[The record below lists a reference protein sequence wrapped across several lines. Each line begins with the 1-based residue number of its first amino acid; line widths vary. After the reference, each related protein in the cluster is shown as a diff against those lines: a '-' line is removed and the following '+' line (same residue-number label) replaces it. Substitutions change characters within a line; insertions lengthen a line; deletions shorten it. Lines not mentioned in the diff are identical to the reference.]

1 VSDRDRVPRVLQ
13 NPKLSMELTF
23 PASLV
28 VDIRPDDGYV
38 NATKLCQTTGKSW
51 KHYYQPVKTKTFL
64 KALSECTRLSLNV
77 LVVNGKNRFQHTWIH
92 PDVAI
97 HLAQWLSPHVA
108 VAVVEMVRRFAAE
121 HPDKVIHQITDALE
135 KTVDASCCQV
145 KGFVYIL
152 QTELV
157 PSRVKIGFS
166 TQTLPA
172 LRDRYRTSFPDKT
185 TILAFPVS
193 NAAEAEADV
202 HSFFD
207 DCRQAGEWF
216 DGEKIEEYVEYLTN
230 VHDGEIFQLSDDDC
244 H

>member
-1 VSDRDRVPRVLQ
+1 
-13 NPKLSMELTF
+13 MELTF
-23 PASLV
+23 PSPHASIV

-38 NATKLCQTTGKSW
+38 NATKLCQAVGREW
-51 KHYYQPVKTKTFL
+51 KIYHKTAGTKAFL
-64 KALSECTRLSLNV
+64 KALSDHTRLHANV
-77 LVVNGKNRFQHTWIH
+77 LAVSGTNRFQHTWIH
-92 PDVAI
+92 PNVAI

-135 KTVDASCCQV
+135 KTVDDSCFQV

-152 QTELV
+152 QTELI

-230 VHDGEIFQLSDDDC
+230 VHGGEIFQLSDDD
-244 H
+244 